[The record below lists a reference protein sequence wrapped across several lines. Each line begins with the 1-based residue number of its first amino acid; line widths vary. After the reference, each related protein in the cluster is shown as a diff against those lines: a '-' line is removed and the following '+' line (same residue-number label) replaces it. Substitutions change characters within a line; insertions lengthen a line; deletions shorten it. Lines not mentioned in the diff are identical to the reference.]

1 MDRNNSLLIIENKIY
16 ELRCVKVM
24 FDFDLAEMYGMETK
38 VLKQAVR
45 RNIKRF
51 EGDDFMFEVSL
62 EELSRSQI
70 VTLNKGRG
78 QNVKYK
84 PFAFTELGVAMLSSV
99 LNSEIAIE
107 VNRNIMRTFTSI
119 RNLILNSPKDELSGL
134 KQDIKVLQEQIEDM
148 FADQNDINED
158 TRIQLDLINE
168 ALAELQTKSINNK
181 RNEIGYIATLNRNDK
196 QKSREF
202 TRVPLQ
208 PSWCVSIQRRCA
220 QCHKKY

>member
-1 MDRNNSLLIIENKIY
+1 MDRDNSLLIIENKIY
-16 ELRCVKVM
+16 ELRGVKVM
-24 FDFDLAEMYGMETK
+24 FDLDLAEMYGMETK

-196 QKSREF
+196 Q
-202 TRVPLQ
+202 
-208 PSWCVSIQRRCA
+208 
-220 QCHKKY
+220 

>member
-1 MDRNNSLLIIENKIY
+1 MDQNNSLLVIENKIY
-16 ELRCVKVM
+16 ELRGVKVM
-24 FDFDLAEMYGMETK
+24 FDFDLAELYGMQTK

-51 EGDDFMFEVSL
+51 DGDDFMFEVSL

-134 KQDIKVLQEQIEDM
+134 KQDLKVLQEQIEEM

-196 QKSREF
+196 Q
-202 TRVPLQ
+202 
-208 PSWCVSIQRRCA
+208 
-220 QCHKKY
+220 

>member
-16 ELRCVKVM
+16 ELRGVKVM
-24 FDFDLAEMYGMETK
+24 FDFDLAEMYGMETR

-134 KQDIKVLQEQIEDM
+134 KQDLKVLQEQIEDM

-196 QKSREF
+196 Q
-202 TRVPLQ
+202 
-208 PSWCVSIQRRCA
+208 
-220 QCHKKY
+220 

>member
-16 ELRCVKVM
+16 ELRGVKVM

-158 TRIQLDLINE
+158 ARIQLDLINE

-196 QKSREF
+196 Q
-202 TRVPLQ
+202 
-208 PSWCVSIQRRCA
+208 
-220 QCHKKY
+220 

>member
-16 ELRCVKVM
+16 ELRGVKVM

-51 EGDDFMFEVSL
+51 DGDDFMFEVSL

-119 RNLILNSPKDELSGL
+119 RNLILNSPKDELSGKKQEL
-134 KQDIKVLQEQIEDM
+134 KALQKQIEEM

-158 TRIQLDLINE
+158 ARIQLDLINE
-168 ALAELQTKSINNK
+168 ALAELQTKTKNNK

-196 QKSREF
+196 Q
-202 TRVPLQ
+202 
-208 PSWCVSIQRRCA
+208 
-220 QCHKKY
+220 

>member
-1 MDRNNSLLIIENKIY
+1 
-16 ELRCVKVM
+16 M

-51 EGDDFMFEVSL
+51 EGEDFMFEVSL

-119 RNLILNSPKDELSGL
+119 RNLILNSPKDELSGKKQEL
-134 KQDIKVLQEQIEDM
+134 KALQKQIEEM

-168 ALAELQTKSINNK
+168 ALAELQTKTKNNK

-196 QKSREF
+196 Q
-202 TRVPLQ
+202 
-208 PSWCVSIQRRCA
+208 
-220 QCHKKY
+220 

>member
-16 ELRCVKVM
+16 ELRGVKVM
-24 FDFDLAEMYGMETK
+24 FDLDLAEMYGMETK

-119 RNLILNSPKDELSGL
+119 RNLILNSPKDELSGKKQEL
-134 KQDIKVLQEQIEDM
+134 KALQKQIEEM

-158 TRIQLDLINE
+158 ARIQLDLINE
-168 ALAELQTKSINNK
+168 ALAELQTKTKNNK

-196 QKSREF
+196 Q
-202 TRVPLQ
+202 
-208 PSWCVSIQRRCA
+208 
-220 QCHKKY
+220 

>member
-1 MDRNNSLLIIENKIY
+1 
-16 ELRCVKVM
+16 M

-119 RNLILNSPKDELSGL
+119 RNLILNSPKDELSGKKQEL
-134 KQDIKVLQEQIEDM
+134 KALQKQIEEM

-158 TRIQLDLINE
+158 ARIQLDLINE
-168 ALAELQTKSINNK
+168 ALAELQTKTKNNK

-196 QKSREF
+196 Q
-202 TRVPLQ
+202 
-208 PSWCVSIQRRCA
+208 
-220 QCHKKY
+220 

>member
-16 ELRCVKVM
+16 ELRGVKVM

-134 KQDIKVLQEQIEDM
+134 KQDLKVLQEQIEEM

-196 QKSREF
+196 Q
-202 TRVPLQ
+202 
-208 PSWCVSIQRRCA
+208 
-220 QCHKKY
+220 

>member
-16 ELRCVKVM
+16 ELRGVKVM
-24 FDFDLAEMYGMETK
+24 FDFDLAEMYGMQTK

-51 EGDDFMFEVSL
+51 DGDDFMFEVSL

-134 KQDIKVLQEQIEDM
+134 KQDLKVLQE
-148 FADQNDINED
+148 
-158 TRIQLDLINE
+158 
-168 ALAELQTKSINNK
+168 
-181 RNEIGYIATLNRNDK
+181 
-196 QKSREF
+196 
-202 TRVPLQ
+202 
-208 PSWCVSIQRRCA
+208 
-220 QCHKKY
+220 

>member
-1 MDRNNSLLIIENKIY
+1 MDQNNSLLVIENKIY
-16 ELRCVKVM
+16 ELRGVKVM
-24 FDFDLAEMYGMETK
+24 FDFDLAELYGMQTK

-196 QKSREF
+196 Q
-202 TRVPLQ
+202 
-208 PSWCVSIQRRCA
+208 
-220 QCHKKY
+220 

>member
-16 ELRCVKVM
+16 ELRGVKVM

-148 FADQNDINED
+148 FAED
-158 TRIQLDLINE
+158 DE
-168 ALAELQTKSINNK
+168 
-181 RNEIGYIATLNRNDK
+181 
-196 QKSREF
+196 
-202 TRVPLQ
+202 
-208 PSWCVSIQRRCA
+208 
-220 QCHKKY
+220 

>member
-16 ELRCVKVM
+16 ELRGVKVM

-196 QKSREF
+196 Q
-202 TRVPLQ
+202 
-208 PSWCVSIQRRCA
+208 
-220 QCHKKY
+220 

>member
-16 ELRCVKVM
+16 ELRGVKVM

-134 KQDIKVLQEQIEDM
+134 KQDLKVLQEQIEEM

-168 ALAELQTKSINNK
+168 ALAELQTKVKTKK

-196 QKSREF
+196 Q
-202 TRVPLQ
+202 
-208 PSWCVSIQRRCA
+208 
-220 QCHKKY
+220 

>member
-16 ELRCVKVM
+16 ELRGVKVM
-24 FDFDLAEMYGMETK
+24 FDFDLAELYGMETK

-134 KQDIKVLQEQIEDM
+134 KQDLKVLQEQIEDM

-196 QKSREF
+196 Q
-202 TRVPLQ
+202 
-208 PSWCVSIQRRCA
+208 
-220 QCHKKY
+220 